1 MEQLLNIKTIPIK
14 LEYETTPM
22 KFEVVRSSSA
32 KIEIEREKG
41 GLEIDTKPKRD
52 IVEISKGPHVTPVR
66 TTPKSSGEES
76 LSTSTRNLKSLS
88 QEVDL
93 SLSSFKS
100 KSSSINLNDISM
112 HYKMDKIS
120 FDVNSENGER
130 RFTPSSIDYTVSQ
143 YPDVIIEYIG
153 DAIYVPPSSNPNYEE
168 KLQEE

>member
-66 TTPKSSGEES
+66 TTPKSSGEKD

-88 QEVDL
+88 QEVNV

-100 KSSSINLNDISM
+100 KSINLNDISM

-120 FDVNSENGER
+120 FDVNSENCER
-130 RFTPSSIDYTVSQ
+130 KFTPSSIDYTISQ